1 MIDLNS
7 GDERIPFTSIS
18 LYIDYISIQYTKYLK
33 DNYPEITPRDF
44 TYLSTIHYNPNI
56 TQRELSEILFVS
68 EANVAQIIKRLEK
81 NELIFRVSDENNKSK
96 KILNVTD
103 KAKLIISSLLKEMY
117 EFDTK
122 FFEDYSEEEAE
133 KFKKMVHAYSEW
145 ANVFVNFK

>member
-7 GDERIPFTSIS
+7 GNERIPFTPIS

-33 DNYPEITPRDF
+33 DNYQEITLRDF
-44 TYLSTIHYNPNI
+44 TYLSTIHNPNI

-103 KAKLIISSLLKEMY
+103 KAKLIIFPLLKEMY
-117 EFDTK
+117 EFEAK
-122 FFEDYSEEEAE
+122 FFEDYSKKDAE
-133 KFKKMVHAYSEW
+133 KFKKMIHAYSKQ
-145 ANVFVNFK
+145 ANKFVNFK